1 MRKAYLALLTNNG
14 WTFVKREQI
23 IYCLSNGAYTQVYLA
38 AGHSII
44 VSKNL
49 KTVAN
54 VFEND
59 ERFVR
64 IHNSHLINL
73 DYVVYFKNNTC
84 NYVKMKNGEEL
95 AVSRNR
101 KKVFFEA
108 FERV

>member
-1 MRKAYLALLTNNG
+1 MRKAFLALLTNKG
-14 WTFVKREQI
+14 WFFVKREQI
-23 IYCLSNGAYTQVYLA
+23 MYCLSNGAYTQIHLA
-38 AGHSII
+38 QGHSII

-49 KTVAN
+49 KTVAST
-54 VFEND
+54 FEKD

-73 DYVVYFKNNTC
+73 DYAVYFKNSNC

-95 AVSRNR
+95 AISRNR